1 MARFLTLLAA
11 LASVFVLTGSTF
23 AQGLIL
29 PGAGAVNR
37 SMAGASTASAID
49 AAGAGYWNP
58 ATIRSLPKNEVMFGA
73 ELIYADTNLSSSV
86 GAATGRNF
94 SDSGLPALP
103 TIAVVHHSES
113 MPAVTFGMGI
123 YALLGGGVNFPQVAT
138 NPVLSRAP
146 IYASAAA
153 LGIQPSV
160 ALQVNDRLTVGAGP
174 IIGSMS
180 MGLSPAFFAGGPA
193 PFPVATPG
201 RPFWGAGFQVGTLY
215 NATSD
220 LDVGFS
226 YKSPVW
232 FETFKYNSQDGAGN
246 PLELGLDLALP
257 QIFSAG
263 LEYRG
268 IACTKIAVDLRYLDY
283 RNAKLW
289 GDSIPTP
296 GLAWDGVW
304 AFAIGAE
311 RRLNDRLTLR
321 MGYLA
326 NENPVPDVATLF
338 NTQVPGISQQQ
349 VSLGSSLQMTPAIT
363 MDTTVVYGFSSSI
376 EGPLPIPGVGLG
388 RVGIKQDLI
397 SLAVS
402 MRFAY

>member
-1 MARFLTLLAA
+1 MARSLALLAV
-11 LASVFVLTGSTF
+11 LASALVSTASAF
-23 AQGLIL
+23 GQGLVL

-58 ATIRSLPKNEVMFGA
+58 ATIRSLPHNEVMFGA

-86 GAATGRNF
+86 GAAAGRNF

-103 TIAVVHHSES
+103 TIAFVHHAET
-113 MPAVTFGMGI
+113 MPVTFSMGI
-123 YALLGGGVNFPQVAT
+123 YALLGGGVNFPQVPT

-146 IYASAAA
+146 IYASASA
-153 LGIQPSV
+153 LGIQPSAAV
-160 ALQVNDRLTVGAGP
+160 QVSDRWTVGAGP
-174 IIGSMS
+174 IISSMS
-180 MGLSPAFFAGGPA
+180 LGLDPAFFAGGPL
-193 PFPVATPG
+193 PFPTATPG
-201 RPFWGAGFQVGTLY
+201 RPFWGAGFQVGALY
-215 NATSD
+215 NASCD

-232 FETFKYNSQDGAGN
+232 FETFKYNAQDAAGN
-246 PLELGLDLALP
+246 PLELGLDLELP

-268 IACTKIAVDLRYLDY
+268 IPGTKIAVDLRYLDY

-296 GLAWDGVW
+296 GLGWDGVW

-311 RRLNDRLTLR
+311 RQLNDRFALR

-338 NTQVPGISQQQ
+338 NTQVPGINQQQ
-349 VSLGSSLQMTPAIT
+349 VSLGGSLQMTPAIT

-376 EGPLPIPGVGLG
+376 EGPLPIPGVGVG
-388 RVGIKQDLI
+388 RVGLKQDLI